1 MRIGDEKQCGGRG
14 RSGSRALPAYLPEKN
29 RNEHDF
35 GARCDALPERLTK
48 AVTLRRTSPGQR
60 LAQYSVA
67 EVSIETWLVA
77 AMSSANLLSATLR

>member
-35 GARCDALPERLTK
+35 GARCDALPERLLE

-60 LAQYSVA
+60 LTLYSVA
-67 EVSIETWLVA
+67 EVVNRNVAVA
-77 AMSSANLLSATLR
+77 AMS